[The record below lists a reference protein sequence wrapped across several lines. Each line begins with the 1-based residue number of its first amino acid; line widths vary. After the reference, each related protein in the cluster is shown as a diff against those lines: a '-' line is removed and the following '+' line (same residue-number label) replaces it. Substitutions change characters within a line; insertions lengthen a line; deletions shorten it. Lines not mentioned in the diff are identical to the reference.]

1 MVISRA
7 PGALRYCTQINVDR
21 LHVRHLLSDDR
32 KAVAAGTPVRSGK
45 STPHAY
51 AKRAGRWLPPGMEE
65 KPRATGREPLPG
77 TPAVCSK

>member
-45 STPHAY
+45 STLHAY
-51 AKRAGRWLPPGMEE
+51 AN
-65 KPRATGREPLPG
+65 EPEDGSFSVQGL
-77 TPAVCSK
+77 